1 MDFRSVRAF
10 ADPQRRGGPI
20 PVQSSST
27 TPGHGPAGVHRPRRA
42 ARAGCARPAHA
53 GDFARC
59 WVGSATGVA
68 AAALPLGVLLW
79 ALSGPGRS
87 VFAYVAAAVL
97 LGVLAVTFAPWIPGV
112 RYWLPTARRAAQLES
127 FWALG
132 HAITQQEIR
141 NNEDLN
147 RLGLRAVKW
156 TDDAAGWIEGHI
168 SEVESERFREPGTI
182 PFPDSRHLPAF
193 DARRQHAVARIEA
206 QLDVLIRLRDSQLR
220 SLR

>member
-1 MDFRSVRAF
+1 MDFPAVSAF

-20 PVQSSST
+20 PVQSLDNAGPW
-27 TPGHGPAGVHRPRRA
+27 PGRRA
-42 ARAGCARPAHA
+42 PTSQSRSGRLRKTSARRRLREVLGRI
-53 GDFARC
+53 G
-59 WVGSATGVA
+59 TGVA

-112 RYWLPTARRAAQLES
+112 RDRLPTARRAAQLES